1 MMRLPLLVAMLCAGL
16 LSACGAPP
24 YRPAA
29 SAQTA
34 RLHFVKFDRP
44 DICRSGERFAL
55 TTDANGDATVAAGQ
69 PVHLLG
75 SYENAGG
82 HCSAAVRFVPAAGQ
96 VYDVVNDV
104 RAEHCIID
112 VMRHD
117 ASAQYGLRVEPSTRA
132 PTVCRP

>member
-1 MMRLPLLVAMLCAGL
+1 MMHRPLFAATLCAGL
-16 LSACGAPP
+16 LSACGTPP

-29 SAQTA
+29 TAQTA
-34 RLHFVKFDRP
+34 RVHFVKFDRP
-44 DICRSGERFAL
+44 SICRSGERFAL
-55 TTDANGDATVAAGQ
+55 PTDGNGDATIAAGE

-75 SYENAGG
+75 SYENGRG
-82 HCSAAVRFVPAAGQ
+82 QCSAAVRFVPAAGQ

-117 ASAQYGLRVEPSTRA
+117 ASAQYGLRVEPSTGA